1 MQLEISMTAT
11 NCLHQIR
18 LITVLMMALLLGGL
32 SHAWA
37 QDAKSVA
44 KKGTGGAIGVSSD
57 LQRRID
63 FGNSYIL
70 GQSIK
75 SGAVYLLHRKKSDIR
90 SMLHYRE
97 NYRDEIL
104 ESFDVEPDSELGQ
117 DDGAGLDV
125 VTIEPMKKKAMSK

>member
-1 MQLEISMTAT
+1 MVTT
-11 NCLHQIR
+11 NCFHQIR
-18 LITVLMMALLLGGL
+18 LVIVLMTVLLLSGL
-32 SHAWA
+32 SSAWA
-37 QDAKSVA
+37 QSAKPAS
-44 KKGTGGAIGVSSD
+44 KKKAGQAAGIDNG

-75 SGAVYLLHRKKSDIR
+75 SGAVYLLHRKKSDIK

-104 ESFDVEPDSELGQ
+104 ESFTVQPDSELGT
-117 DDGAGLDV
+117 DDGVGLDV
-125 VTIEPMKKKAMSK
+125 VKIEPKKKKAMPK